1 MEPHAPRVYL
11 AGPDVFLPEPVARGA
26 ALKAV
31 CARHGLDGVYPLDLA
46 EDDPEWAKWP
56 VARRISAKNV
66 RHMLGCDAIVA
77 NLTPFR
83 GPSADAGTVF
93 ELGFMA
99 ARGPAFGWSN
109 VAEDFATRTLAFLGS
124 AARRD
129 PGRGW
134 VDEHDMA
141 VEAFGCAD
149 NLMLDGALAGLFR
162 RPVPEAARWQNLDA
176 FEDAVAAAA
185 RFLGERALR
194 PA

>member
-1 MEPHAPRVYL
+1 MVSPLMARHLSRIYL
-11 AGPDVFLPEPVARGA
+11 AGPDVFLPDPVARGA
-26 ALKAV
+26 VLKAI
-31 CARHGLDGVYPLDLA
+31 CARHGLDGVYPLDPVV
-46 EDDPEWAKWP
+46 DDPAWADWP
-56 VARRISAKNV
+56 EARRISAKNV
-66 RHMLGCDAIVA
+66 RHMLGCDAIAA

-109 VAEDFATRTLAFLGS
+109 VVEDFVTRTLAFLGPG
-124 AARRD
+124 ARHD

-134 VDEHDMA
+134 VDAQGMA

-149 NLMLDGALAGLFR
+149 NLMIDGALTALFR
-162 RPVPEAARWQNLDA
+162 RATPEAARWDDLSA

-185 RFLGERALR
+185 RALR
-194 PA
+194 PV

>member
-1 MEPHAPRVYL
+1 MEPQAPRVYL
-11 AGPDVFLPEPVARGA
+11 AGPDVFLPEPVARGV

-31 CARHGLDGVYPLDLA
+31 CASHGLEGVYPLDPVA
-46 EDDPEWAKWP
+46 DDPAWAEWP

-109 VAEDFATRTLAFLGS
+109 VAEDFTARTLAFLGT
-124 AARRD
+124 AARHD
-129 PGRGW
+129 AGRGW
-134 VDEHDMA
+134 VDGRDMA

-162 RPVPEAARWQNLDA
+162 RPVPEAARWEDLGA
-176 FEDAVAAAA
+176 FEEAVAAAA
-185 RFLGERALR
+185 RMLLR

>member
-1 MEPHAPRVYL
+1 MPRVYL
-11 AGPDVFLPEPVARGA
+11 AGPDVFLPDPVARGA
-26 ALKAV
+26 RLKET
-31 CARHGLDGVYPLDLA
+31 CARHGLEGIYPLDPVA
-46 EDDPEWAKWP
+46 DDPEWAGWSL
-56 VARRISAKNV
+56 ARKIAAKNV

-109 VAEDFATRTLAFLGS
+109 VGEDFATRTLAFLGTS
-124 AARRD
+124 ATLD
-129 PGRGW
+129 PERGW
-134 VDEHDMA
+134 IDGHGMA

-149 NLMLDGALAGLFR
+149 NLMLDGALAAMFR
-162 RPVPEAARWQNLDA
+162 RDVPEAARWDDLGA

-185 RFLGERALR
+185 RALLR